1 MEQETMVLLAVVG
14 FAGLL
19 IGLLIGKTIGGTNSS
34 STKKV
39 EQEFQE
45 YKKQVSEHFGK
56 TADLVDNL
64 THSYKDVFDHLG
76 NSARA
81 LLSEEEVQK
90 HLQSRAEKAVTLTYM
105 QEPQTVEEVAPEKVE
120 EATETATD
128 TDKDI
133 AEQSEKVENVSE
145 DNAEDNSE
153 DKAESPKEKLQS
165 ELEKIADKVE
175 ATEANKK

>member
-19 IGLLIGKTIGGTNSS
+19 IGLLIGKAIGGTNSS

-45 YKKQVSEHFGK
+45 YKRQVSEHFGK

-76 NSARA
+76 SSAKA
-81 LLSEEEVQK
+81 LLSEEELKK
-90 HLQSRAEKAVTLTYM
+90 HLQSRVEKVVTLTYM
-105 QEPQTVEEVAPEKVE
+105 QEPKKVEEVEEVVAEKVE

-128 TDKDI
+128 TDKLNT
-133 AEQSEKVENVSE
+133 EKSDKTE
-145 DNAEDNSE
+145 DKAE

-175 ATEANKK
+175 ATEKNKK